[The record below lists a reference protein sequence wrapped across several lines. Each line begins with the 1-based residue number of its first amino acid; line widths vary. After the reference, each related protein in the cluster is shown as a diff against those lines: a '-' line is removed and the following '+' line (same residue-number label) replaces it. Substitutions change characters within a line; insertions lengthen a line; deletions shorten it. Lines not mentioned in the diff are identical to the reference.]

1 MKDFNHIRWEKEK
14 DSLVLLDQTLLPAR
28 IVYEELHTAEAV
40 CEAIKFMKVRGAP
53 AIGIAAA
60 YGLYM
65 GIKDVPDH
73 SKFEEFYEVLRE
85 KSGYLAASRPTA
97 VNLFWAL
104 DRMKDKAAAHKNLA
118 VPEIKEKL
126 LSEAVAIHAEDEEIN
141 RKIGEN
147 LLTLLQDGM
156 GLLTHCNAGALATA
170 KYGTATA
177 PMYLAK
183 EKGWRFKVYADE
195 TRPRLQGSTL
205 TAFELQ
211 QAGIDVT
218 IITDSMAAVVM
229 SQGKI
234 DAVLVGCDRVAA
246 NGDAANKIGTLG
258 LSILAGHY
266 RIPFYVAAPTP
277 TIDLKTKN
285 GEDIPIEERD
295 PREVSH
301 RFGVPTAPEG
311 VHIYNPSF
319 DVTPHENITAIV
331 TEKGIVYPPY
341 AENLRKCIYSNGE
354 NSQQ

>member
-1 MKDFNHIRWEKEK
+1 MMKDFNHIRWER
-14 DSLVLLDQTLLPAR
+14 DSLILLDQTLLPGKT
-28 IVYEELHTAEAV
+28 VYEELHTAEAV
-40 CEAIKFMKVRGAP
+40 CEAIKLMKVRGAP

-65 GIKDVPDH
+65 GIRDVPDH
-73 SKFEEFYEVLRE
+73 SKFEEFYEVLKG
-85 KSGYLAASRPTA
+85 KSGCLAASRPTA

-104 DRMKDKAAAHKNLA
+104 DRMKEKAASHKNLA
-118 VPEIKEKL
+118 ISEIKEKL
-126 LSEAVAIHAEDEEIN
+126 LSEAVAIHEEDEEIN

-147 LLTLLQDGM
+147 LLALLQDGM
-156 GLLTHCNAGALATA
+156 GLLTHCNAGSLATA

-183 EKGWRFKVYADE
+183 EKGWSFKVYADE
-195 TRPRLQGSTL
+195 TRPRLQGSAL

-211 QAGIDVT
+211 QAGVDVT
-218 IITDSMAAVVM
+218 VITDSMAAVVM

-277 TIDLKTKN
+277 TIDLKTEC

-341 AENLRKCIYSNGE
+341 AENLRKIFE
-354 NSQQ
+354 LDP